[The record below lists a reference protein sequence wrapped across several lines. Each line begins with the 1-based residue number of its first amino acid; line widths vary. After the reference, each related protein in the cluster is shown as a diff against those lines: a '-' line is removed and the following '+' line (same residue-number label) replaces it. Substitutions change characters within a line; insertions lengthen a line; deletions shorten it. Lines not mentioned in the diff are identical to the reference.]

1 METVAVGKLTDVVL
15 QEVNSLDSIGNTKR
29 IATVVLNGR
38 YLSRTAL
45 DTLFDRAAAIVKR
58 YCGSAACCGLMSAT
72 RQHHI
77 SR

>member
-1 METVAVGKLTDVVL
+1 MLDKPGAKWLGVCAGVADYTGIDVTVV
-15 QEVNSLDSIGNTKR
+15 R

-45 DTLFDRAAAIVKR
+45 DKLFDRAAAIVKR
-58 YCGSAACCGLMSAT
+58 YCGLAACCGAMSAT

-77 SR
+77 CR